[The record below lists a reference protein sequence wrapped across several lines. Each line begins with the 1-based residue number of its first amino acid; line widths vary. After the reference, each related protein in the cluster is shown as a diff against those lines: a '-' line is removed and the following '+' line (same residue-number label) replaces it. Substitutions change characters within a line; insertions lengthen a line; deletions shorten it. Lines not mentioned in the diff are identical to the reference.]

1 MILNEYMMHIR
12 HEEML
17 AEAERFRIVSLA
29 SRRPMRK
36 NPLLGVALNWMGS
49 LLSKWGA
56 TLQKR
61 SGNQD
66 ILNQSQSIDGGSH
79 A

>member
-1 MILNEYMMHIR
+1 MIFHEYLMQMR
-12 HEEML
+12 HEEQL
-17 AEAERFRIVSLA
+17 AEGERIRIVSLA

-61 SGNQD
+61 SDNQ
-66 ILNQSQSIDGGSH
+66 ISSTNLSQ
-79 A
+79 

>member
-1 MILNEYMMHIR
+1 MKRVLITVLILTSCTVCTAFAAEKKGSNE
-12 HEEML
+12 
-17 AEAERFRIVSLA
+17 V
-29 SRRPMRK
+29 
-36 NPLLGVALNWMGS
+36 NVA
-49 LLSKWGA
+49 LSKWGA

-66 ILNQSQSIDGGSH
+66 ILNQSQSIDGGSN